1 MTGPVMNDLKPLRII
16 ALSLLVGGVLIGCS
30 SNSDPVQSP
39 PLEGAALGGDF
50 ELVDENGET
59 VREADFAGQNRI
71 VYFGY
76 TFCPDVCPVDMQK
89 LGQAMRI
96 LEQSNTELVERIT
109 PIFVSVDP
117 GRDTPDVLV
126 EFTDNFHPRMIG
138 MSGSREAI
146 DAAAERYGVYYALGE
161 DDGSG
166 NYLVD
171 HSNNAILFG
180 PEGAPLAILPLQ
192 DSPDVIA
199 EALIRWAR

>member
-1 MTGPVMNDLKPLRII
+1 MNDIKTRKI
-16 ALSLLVGGVLIGCS
+16 GVLPMFAILALFACTAEQ
-30 SNSDPVQSP
+30 PPASP
-39 PLEGAALGGDF
+39 PLAGAAIGGEF

-59 VREADFAGQNRI
+59 AREADFAGQNRI

-96 LEQSNTELVERIT
+96 VEENDPELAERIT
-109 PIFVSVDP
+109 PIFISVDP
-117 GRDTPDVLV
+117 ARDTADVLTQ
-126 EFTDNFHPRMIG
+126 FTDSFHPRMIG

-146 DAAAERYGVYYALGE
+146 DAAVEAYGVYYALGD

-171 HSNNAILFG
+171 HSNNAVLFD
-180 PEGAPLAILPLQ
+180 PQGAPLVILPLQ
-192 DSPDVIA
+192 ESPEAIA
-199 EALIRWAR
+199 DTMVRWAG